1 MWEIGGR
8 WWGRLSLLVVFFA
21 LVGLGVAQIVSTT
34 SNLYIL
40 TQGKKKLIVHNG
52 HRPPLD
58 WAFCILI
65 VKPSD
70 ECILTL
76 AVN

>member
-1 MWEIGGR
+1 MIMISVYLTHIHDAAIVWEIGGK

-40 TQGKKKLIVHNG
+40 TQGK
-52 HRPPLD
+52 
-58 WAFCILI
+58 
-65 VKPSD
+65 
-70 ECILTL
+70 
-76 AVN
+76 